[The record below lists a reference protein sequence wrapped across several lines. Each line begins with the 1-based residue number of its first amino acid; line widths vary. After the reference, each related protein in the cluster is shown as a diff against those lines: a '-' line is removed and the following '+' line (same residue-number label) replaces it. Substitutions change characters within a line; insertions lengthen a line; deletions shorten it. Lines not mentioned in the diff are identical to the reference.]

1 MYISVSMRKW
11 ILSSKKILAYIH
23 LFPIP
28 KDFRVLLMAQQ
39 VKNPPAMQGDSGL
52 TPGLGR
58 SPGGGNGIL
67 LQYSYLKNPTDR
79 GAWWATVHSVSR
91 VAHDWATKQ
100 AKQSISRTR
109 VVISGLLKFVNS
121 LSAPETVFFHINYA
135 SHVLISRSNSDT
147 SFAGTTQWE
156 HSDSALLRLWHSLLS
171 SCLHEPTCL
180 GSDPLEQSVLQH
192 GHSLHPARPLTPPCY
207 PCMKALL
214 TVLGSNTPC
223 SAAPP
228 SPTQILAPLSG
239 ALFPKLLSIQHE
251 YSLCSASLMTVDYR
265 GREGFTDE
273 CNRIHSLNL
282 CYKCTPKL

>member
-91 VAHDWATKQ
+91 VALDWATKQ

-207 PCMKALL
+207 PCMDESSPHRLGL
-214 TVLGSNTPC
+214 QHSMLSCSSFTHSDSGTPLWGTVP
-223 SAAPP
+223 
-228 SPTQILAPLSG
+228 QAPLYPARILTLLCLTNDSG
-239 ALFPKLLSIQHE
+239 LQGK
-251 YSLCSASLMTVDYR
+251 
-265 GREGFTDE
+265 GRLH
-273 CNRIHSLNL
+273 RWM
-282 CYKCTPKL
+282 